1 MLFRSEVIKKINEY
15 DDNCLSN
22 YIAYS
27 SDYLNIADPDVEKL
41 IEQFKFLDIKFIEIN
56 YETVNKDLF
65 NKIYNNSLYKLNFAN
80 IKLILTTQ
88 YFAVD
93 EQDIIHRNYTCVQGE
108 PGSPLAD
115 YIARDINVYLHQIL
129 ANCYHKITDN
139 ETEVLYLLNHND
151 ISDAHKVEYIRYLQT
166 PITNLDKVKSSKIRK
181 IILHFGK
188 SAE

>member
-1 MLFRSEVIKKINEY
+1 M
-15 DDNCLSN
+15 
-22 YIAYS
+22 
-27 SDYLNIADPDVEKL
+27 
-41 IEQFKFLDIKFIEIN
+41 
-56 YETVNKDLF
+56 F

-80 IKLILTTQ
+80 IKLMLTTQ

-115 YIARDINVYLHQIL
+115 YI
-129 ANCYHKITDN
+129 
-139 ETEVLYLLNHND
+139 
-151 ISDAHKVEYIRYLQT
+151 AHKVEYIRYLQT

>member
-1 MLFRSEVIKKINEY
+1 MFNEVY
-15 DDNCLSN
+15 D
-22 YIAYS
+22 
-27 SDYLNIADPDVEKL
+27 
-41 IEQFKFLDIKFIEIN
+41 
-56 YETVNKDLF
+56 
-65 NKIYNNSLYKLNFAN
+65 NSLYELNFVN
-80 IKLILTTQ
+80 IKLMLSTQ
-88 YFAVD
+88 YSSLD
-93 EQDIIHRNYTCVQGE
+93 EQDIIHKNYTCVQGE
-108 PGSPLAD
+108 RNSPLAN

-129 ANCYHKITDN
+129 ANCYYKITDN